1 MYGYFQ
7 KSIYGIYFTFPIIR
21 SGGWESDLL
30 YRVLETRKKPDPPAT
45 APPHPCVGSYRP
57 KLDYSQ
63 TILRLFLEY
72 SRNSEN
78 QPARLVGGWGCTPA
92 PSHVGVCRFFQ
103 RDRGDSARGA
113 SQSPPS
119 KNFPRSRHKIH
130 AIWSRFY
137 DQLMLYLTKTNAHA
151 FACVKFGESANG

>member
-63 TILRLFLEY
+63 TILRLFLE
-72 SRNSEN
+72 
-78 QPARLVGGWGCTPA
+78 
-92 PSHVGVCRFFQ
+92 
-103 RDRGDSARGA
+103 
-113 SQSPPS
+113 
-119 KNFPRSRHKIH
+119 
-130 AIWSRFY
+130 
-137 DQLMLYLTKTNAHA
+137 
-151 FACVKFGESANG
+151 